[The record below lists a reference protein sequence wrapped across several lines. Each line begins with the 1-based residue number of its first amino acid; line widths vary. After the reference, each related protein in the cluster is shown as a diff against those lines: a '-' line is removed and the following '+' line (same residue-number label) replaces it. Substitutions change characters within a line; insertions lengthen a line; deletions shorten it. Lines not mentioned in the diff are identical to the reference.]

1 MQYITYCSFH
11 HKLCIILFVIS
22 ALLTNKTLLVQA
34 MQAAKKLPPFNE
46 ESLDFD
52 IATLEESA
60 FAMGKLI
67 IVFIE

>member
-1 MQYITYCSFH
+1 M
-11 HKLCIILFVIS
+11 FVIS
-22 ALLTNKTLLVQA
+22 ELLTNKTLLVKA